1 MKRFCLSVI
10 FLSATLGFLHAAPC
24 PIATLSMYEQF
35 GQMGCTVGP
44 APTFTFKNFTF
55 NPVGMSPLTADQILV
70 TPTFNPTSLN
80 LTFSS
85 SGFQVSSGQFAE
97 YLINYLVDPPPPEII
112 RFTSGLQ
119 DGPAIGNASSQ
130 VTTSLCIDPGC
141 QRAAS
146 LIVFDMPSG
155 GMVESRT
162 VQLTDTTS
170 IFPSTVYVQV
180 NNDVR
185 LDATSGGSAAIN
197 GFSNTTGIAP
207 EPVSAVLVGGSLL
220 ALALWRARAKVR

>member
-1 MKRFCLSVI
+1 MKHFCLAVI
-10 FLSATLGFLHAAPC
+10 LLSGTVGFVHASPC
-24 PIATLSMYEQF
+24 PVAPLSMYEQF

-44 APTFTFKNFTF
+44 GPTFTFKNFTF

-70 TPTFNPTSLN
+70 TPTFNPTSLT

-85 SGFQVSSGQFAE
+85 SGFQVSTGQFAE

-119 DGPAIGNASSQ
+119 DGPASGNGLSQ

-141 QRAAS
+141 PRTAT
-146 LIVFDMPSG
+146 LVVFDMPSG
-155 GMVESRT
+155 GIVESRD
-162 VQLTDTTS
+162 VKLTDTTS
-170 IFPSTVYVQV
+170 ISPSTVFVQV
-180 NNDVR
+180 NNDVV
-185 LDATSGGSAAIN
+185 LDATNGGSAAIN

-220 ALALWRARAKVR
+220 ALACWRARAKVR